1 MQPFVVYT
9 VTFLIFFEHDYSLK
23 LSIGIIMMNHHGAS
37 TIKKVIVFKKQ
48 FFFAKT
54 DNSLFRKKKYKTSL
68 LVIRSLLAAAPPPP
82 RFLLT
87 SIFDESRKI
96 VLKWKIVQNYKTS
109 WKSSKFIDIYNIRDD
124 NQRWYP
130 VSNESRAIFSFL
142 TVHSLTHYSTTKG
155 TTHAS

>member
-1 MQPFVVYT
+1 MVQHGTRNIYFFNYRFLNKLRKRFRIQTYLNLILCFVNLQSCTKLLEAIVLQPFVVYT

-68 LVIRSLLAAAPPPP
+68 LVIRSLLAAAPPP

-96 VLKWKIVQNYKTS
+96 VLK
-109 WKSSKFIDIYNIRDD
+109 
-124 NQRWYP
+124 
-130 VSNESRAIFSFL
+130 
-142 TVHSLTHYSTTKG
+142 
-155 TTHAS
+155 